1 MKQLVIKPG
10 QNFEELNPKLC
21 KIAIL
26 NQVILEGFD
35 EIACEKEIW
44 NKNFKKTGNEFL
56 KLIEGLQEK
65 IYNQHY
71 ENNQNTFIYSE
82 ECTNR
87 TLDLML
93 KGTLED
99 YIDVMGFLL
108 IKKDKKTFFKDF
120 LMHYTA
126 VINNIEKDKT
136 IDLKI
141 SEIVYKIC
149 HLLDVTF
156 DEVKSPSKIKDV
168 SKARKLIAYFLHTN
182 LKWTNEH
189 IGEVLNRNHATVY
202 RMVQDVTEETDD
214 LAIYKKCLEKVI

>member
-99 YIDVMGFLL
+99 YIDVMGFLE
-108 IKKDKKTFFKDF
+108 IKRSDKTWFKDF
-120 LMHYTA
+120 LMHYTS
-126 VINNIEKDKT
+126 VINDVKNKSIEIKVSNI
-136 IDLKI
+136 I
-141 SEIVYKIC
+141 YKIC
-149 HLLDVTF
+149 HLFDVTF
-156 DEVKSPSKIKDV
+156 DEVKSDSKVKKIT
-168 SKARKLIAYFLHTN
+168 KARKLIAYFLHIN
-182 LKWTNEH
+182 LNWTKEH
-189 IGEVLNRNHATVY
+189 VGEVLNRNHSTVFK
-202 RMVQDVTEETDD
+202 MVQDVIDEVDD
-214 LAIYKKCLEKVI
+214 LGVYKKCLEKVI

>member
-1 MKQLVIKPG
+1 MTPLVIKPG

-99 YIDVMGFLL
+99 YIDVMGFLEV
-108 IKKDKKTFFKDF
+108 KRANKAWFKDF
-120 LMHYTA
+120 LMHYTS
-126 VINNIEKDKT
+126 VINNVDKKKT
-136 IDLKI
+136 IELKV

-149 HLLDVTF
+149 HLLNVTF

-168 SKARKLIAYFLHTN
+168 SKARKLIAYFLHTRS
-182 LKWTNEH
+182 KWTNEH
-189 IGEVLNRNHATVY
+189 ISEMINRNHATVY
-202 RMVQDVTEETDD
+202 RMIQDVTGNVDD
-214 LAIYKKCLEKVI
+214 LEVYKKCLEKVI

>member
-10 QNFEELNPKLC
+10 QKFEELNPKLC

-99 YIDVMGFLL
+99 YIDVMGFLEV
-108 IKKDKKTFFKDF
+108 KKNKRTFFKDF
-120 LMHYTA
+120 LMHYTS
-126 VINNIEKDKT
+126 VINNTEKNKT
-136 IDLKI
+136 IELKV
-141 SEIVYKIC
+141 SEIIYKIC
-149 HLLDVTF
+149 HLFDVTF
-156 DEVKSPSKIKDV
+156 DEIKSDSKSKNI

-189 IGEVLNRNHATVY
+189 IGEILNRNHAAVY
-202 RMVQDVTEETDD
+202 RMVQDVTEGKDD
-214 LAIYKKCLEKVI
+214 LTIYKKCLEKVI

>member
-10 QNFEELNPKLC
+10 QKFEELNPKLC

-71 ENNQNTFIYSE
+71 KNNQNTFIYSE
-82 ECTNR
+82 ECTKK

-93 KGTLED
+93 NGSLED

>member
-1 MKQLVIKPG
+1 MTPLVIKPG

-99 YIDVMGFLL
+99 YIDVMGFLEV
-108 IKKDKKTFFKDF
+108 KRANKAWFKDF
-120 LMHYTA
+120 LMHYTS
-126 VINNIEKDKT
+126 VINNVDNKKT
-136 IDLKI
+136 IELKV

-149 HLLDVTF
+149 HLFDVTF
-156 DEVKSPSKIKDV
+156 DEVKSDSKQKNI
-168 SKARKLIAYFLHTN
+168 SKARKLIAYFLHSK

-189 IGEVLNRNHATVY
+189 IGEVLNRNHTTIYV
-202 RMVQDVTEETDD
+202 MIKNVIDETDD

>member
-71 ENNQNTFIYSE
+71 KNNQNTFIYSE
-82 ECTNR
+82 ECTKK

-93 KGTLED
+93 NGSLED

-108 IKKDKKTFFKDF
+108 IKKDKKTF
-120 LMHYTA
+120 
-126 VINNIEKDKT
+126 
-136 IDLKI
+136 
-141 SEIVYKIC
+141 
-149 HLLDVTF
+149 
-156 DEVKSPSKIKDV
+156 
-168 SKARKLIAYFLHTN
+168 
-182 LKWTNEH
+182 
-189 IGEVLNRNHATVY
+189 
-202 RMVQDVTEETDD
+202 
-214 LAIYKKCLEKVI
+214 

>member
-71 ENNQNTFIYSE
+71 KNNQNTFIYSE
-82 ECTNR
+82 ECTKK

-93 KGTLED
+93 NGSLED

>member
-71 ENNQNTFIYSE
+71 KNNQNTFIYSE
-82 ECTNR
+82 ECTKK

-93 KGTLED
+93 NGSLED
-99 YIDVMGFLL
+99 YIDVMGFLE
-108 IKKDKKTFFKDF
+108 IKNNERTFFKDF

-214 LAIYKKCLEKVI
+214 LAIYKKCLEKII